1 MPQLTVNDLEK
12 FQEQHPDYN
21 LELVEGAIVIMSP
34 SGLESDEVAAAIIAA
49 VSYWVRPRKLGR
61 VIASSGG
68 FRLPNPDGDV
78 RAPDASF
85 IRAERLPRPTD
96 GYAELVPDLMF
107 EVKSRTD
114 SITKLR
120 EKIQQF
126 LNLGTQV
133 GILVD
138 PRTRT
143 MEVYRSDRP
152 TVTLTDDDILTLPE
166 LLPGW
171 ELPVV
176 DIWAPEFD

>member
-1 MPQLTVNDLEK
+1 MPKLTIKDLEYL
-12 FQEQHPDYN
+12 QTQHPNYRM
-21 LELVEGAIVIMSP
+21 ELVQGEIICMSP
-34 SGLESDEVAAAIIAA
+34 SGLESDEVAAAIVAEL
-49 VSYWVRPRKLGR
+49 SHWVRPRKLGR

-68 FRLPNPDGDV
+68 FRLPNADGDV

-85 IRAERLPRPTD
+85 ILAQRLPRTTD

-114 SITKLR
+114 SINKLR
-120 EKIQQF
+120 QKIQEF
-126 LNLGTQV
+126 IALGTQV
-133 GILVD
+133 GVLVD

-143 MEVYRSDRP
+143 MEVYRLNQDL
-152 TVTLTDDDILTLPE
+152 VTLRDGDIFTVPE

-176 DIWAPEFD
+176 EIWAPEFD

>member
-12 FQEQHPDYN
+12 FQQQHPDYN

-34 SGLESDEVAAAIIAA
+34 SGLESEEVAIEIAA
-49 VSYWVRPRKLGR
+49 QLRNWVRPRRLGR
-61 VIASSGG
+61 VSGSSGG

-78 RAPDASF
+78 RAPDVSF
-85 IRAERLPRPTD
+85 VLAQRLPRPTD

-114 SITKLR
+114 SVTKLR

-126 LNLGTQV
+126 LNLGTRV

-143 MEVYRSDRP
+143 MEIYRSDRP